1 VSTPSDPGSGQP
13 DPWAAPPPD
22 SSGQGA
28 PPPPPP
34 AYPPAPPAYPAAP
47 PPAYEQPPPPAY
59 GQPQPGYGQPQPGYG
74 QPQPGYG
81 QPQPGYGQPPY
92 GGPQPGYG
100 QMPPPP
106 QYGQPQPG
114 YGYQQGPSVAYA
126 NWGQRVGSAV
136 IDWFIP
142 GIIASVFRAVSEGL
156 YLIVALIALVW
167 VLYNAYQGGKTGQS
181 LGKRLLGTRL
191 VRFSDGQPIGGGLAI
206 GRYFLHILDGLP
218 CLLGYLWPIWDSK
231 RQTFADKIVGSV
243 VIKA

>member
-1 VSTPSDPGSGQP
+1 MSTPSDPGSGQP
-13 DPWAAPPPD
+13 DPWAVPPADP
-22 SSGQGA
+22 SGQGA

-34 AYPPAPPAYPAAP
+34 PSYPPAPPPAYPSAP
-47 PPAYEQPPPPAY
+47 PAPEY
-59 GQPQPGYGQPQPGYG
+59 GQQPGYGQPA
-74 QPQPGYG
+74 
-81 QPQPGYGQPPY
+81 PGYGQPPY

-100 QMPPPP
+100 QPAYGGQQPGYGQMPPP
-106 QYGQPQPG
+106 QYGQQPG
-114 YGYQQGPSVAYA
+114 YGYPQGPAAAYA

-136 IDWFIP
+136 IDWLIP

-156 YLIVALIALVW
+156 YVVVALIALVW

-181 LGKRLLGTRL
+181 IGKKALGTRL
-191 VRFSDGQPIGGGLAI
+191 VRSTDGQPIGGGLAI

-243 VIKA
+243 VIKV

>member
-1 VSTPSDPGSGQP
+1 MSTPSDPGSGQP

-22 SSGQGA
+22 TSGQGA
-28 PPPPPP
+28 PPPPAAPPAYPQAPP
-34 AYPPAPPAYPAAP
+34 AYPPP
-47 PPAYEQPPPPAY
+47 PPAYEQPPPAYGQPPPAY
-59 GQPQPGYGQPQPGYG
+59 GQPPYGG
-74 QPQPGYG
+74 
-81 QPQPGYGQPPY
+81 PQPGYGQPPY

-100 QMPPPP
+100 QAPPPGYGQMPPP

-136 IDWFIP
+136 IDWVIP

-181 LGKRLLGTRL
+181 LGKRALGTRL
-191 VRFSDGQPIGGGLAI
+191 VRSRDGQPIGGGLAI

-218 CLLGYLWPIWDSK
+218 CFLGYLWPIWDSK